1 MHFYLG
7 FTHKSII
14 FARKIEQMRGK
25 TGILIFILF
34 NLLLI
39 GCKNQNQKILDDVAY
54 YLQNDSVME
63 ASACFDLLHIDN
75 LSDKEKALYYLYEA
89 TIRYR
94 SYQKMQSFDG
104 IEYSID
110 YFSKADDRNKLAE
123 AYFYRGALKFENGL
137 TEIAIENL
145 KQAELLAQ
153 KDGDIKQQHKITE
166 LLSSFY
172 YSAELFDLSLL
183 YAKKAMAQAVQTK
196 NYNWYVYAIDYIATT
211 YFQKRMSDSALYY
224 IKKVPPYEKYLDKE
238 TIAGIY
244 TSIGMVQSPHDPEM
258 AKEYLYKAIALEN
271 NSSAYAV
278 LADIEIKNNGNRQ
291 TAKNLLDS
299 ALVHSNGKD
308 VNYIISRLTKLY
320 MEDKEY
326 EEACSLLLK
335 RRSIEQDRYDI
346 KQDLSQI
353 QMRYDM
359 LYKEKKQADY
369 IHMIMT
375 LLILVIVGILS
386 ILFYHRYQYLKNK
399 KDMIQRQ
406 MLIET
411 YSSKLKNLQD
421 ADDNTAKQEGELMTS
436 INILQEKQSEA
447 LKKGKELYEHV
458 RKGQSIITWTKQDYI
473 NMIDYYS
480 LIDIPFGVTLETEY
494 HSLSPRYKLYL
505 ILTNMGKSEEDIEY
519 IFGIGKSAIRSIKS
533 RIKSKNEKTQVS

>member
-7 FTHKSII
+7 FTYKSII

-123 AYFYRGALKFENGL
+123 SYFYRGALKFENGL

-166 LLSSFY
+166 LLSSIY
-172 YSAELFDLSLL
+172 ISDGLYDIGIQ
-183 YAKKAMAQAVQTK
+183 YAKKAIAQAVQMK
-196 NYNWYVYAIDYIATT
+196 NYNWYVYAIDYIATA
-211 YFQKRMSDSALYY
+211 YFQKRMNDSALYY
-224 IKKVPPYEKYLDKE
+224 IKKVPQYEKYLDKE

-244 TSIGMVQSPHDPEM
+244 TSIGMVQSPHNPEL
-258 AKEYLYKAIALEN
+258 AKKYLYKAIALGN
-271 NSSAYAV
+271 KSSAYAI

-291 TAKNLLDS
+291 NAKNLLDS
-299 ALVHSNGKD
+299 ALVHCNDKN
-308 VNYIISRLTKLY
+308 VNYIIGRLTKLY

-335 RRSIEQDRYDI
+335 RRSIEQNRYDI
-346 KQDLSQI
+346 KQDLGQI

-359 LYKEKKQADY
+359 LYKEKKQADF

-458 RKGQSIITWTKQDYI
+458 REGQSIITWTKQDYI

-533 RIKSKNEKTQVS
+533 RIKSKNEKKQVS

>member
-1 MHFYLG
+1 
-7 FTHKSII
+7 
-14 FARKIEQMRGK
+14 
-25 TGILIFILF
+25 
-34 NLLLI
+34 
-39 GCKNQNQKILDDVAY
+39 
-54 YLQNDSVME
+54 
-63 ASACFDLLHIDN
+63 
-75 LSDKEKALYYLYEA
+75 
-89 TIRYR
+89 
-94 SYQKMQSFDG
+94 
-104 IEYSID
+104 
-110 YFSKADDRNKLAE
+110 
-123 AYFYRGALKFENGL
+123 
-137 TEIAIENL
+137 
-145 KQAELLAQ
+145 
-153 KDGDIKQQHKITE
+153 
-166 LLSSFY
+166 
-172 YSAELFDLSLL
+172 
-183 YAKKAMAQAVQTK
+183 
-196 NYNWYVYAIDYIATT
+196 
-211 YFQKRMSDSALYY
+211 
-224 IKKVPPYEKYLDKE
+224 
-238 TIAGIY
+238 
-244 TSIGMVQSPHDPEM
+244 
-258 AKEYLYKAIALEN
+258 
-271 NSSAYAV
+271 
-278 LADIEIKNNGNRQ
+278 
-291 TAKNLLDS
+291 
-299 ALVHSNGKD
+299 
-308 VNYIISRLTKLY
+308 
-320 MEDKEY
+320 
-326 EEACSLLLK
+326 
-335 RRSIEQDRYDI
+335 
-346 KQDLSQI
+346 
-353 QMRYDM
+353 MRYDM

-458 RKGQSIITWTKQDYI
+458 REGQSIITWTKQDYL

>member
-1 MHFYLG
+1 
-7 FTHKSII
+7 
-14 FARKIEQMRGK
+14 MRGK

-104 IEYSID
+104 IEYSIN

-123 AYFYRGALKFENGL
+123 AYFYRGALKFENGI

-145 KQAELLAQ
+145 KQAEQLAQ

-166 LLSSFY
+166 LLSSIY
-172 YSAELFDLSLL
+172 CSAGLYDLGLQ
-183 YAKKAMAQAVQTK
+183 YAKKAMTQAVQTK

-211 YFQKRMSDSALYY
+211 YFQKRMNDSALYY

-244 TSIGMVQSPHDPEM
+244 TSIGMVQSLHNPEM

-458 RKGQSIITWTKQDYI
+458 REGQSIITWTKQDYI

>member
-7 FTHKSII
+7 FTYKSII

-104 IEYSID
+104 IEYSIN

-123 AYFYRGALKFENGL
+123 AYFYRGALKFENGI

-145 KQAELLAQ
+145 KQAEQLAQ

-166 LLSSFY
+166 LLSSIY
-172 YSAELFDLSLL
+172 CSAGLYDLGLQ
-183 YAKKAMAQAVQTK
+183 YAKKAMTQAVQTK

-211 YFQKRMSDSALYY
+211 YFQKRMNDSALYY

-244 TSIGMVQSPHDPEM
+244 TSIGMVQSLHDPEM

-271 NSSAYAV
+271 NSNAYAI

-458 RKGQSIITWTKQDYI
+458 REGQSIITWTKQDYI

>member
-7 FTHKSII
+7 FTYKSII

-123 AYFYRGALKFENGL
+123 AYFYRGALKFENGI

-145 KQAELLAQ
+145 KQAEQLAQ

-172 YSAELFDLSLL
+172 YSAGLFDLSLL

-211 YFQKRMSDSALYY
+211 YFQKRMNDSALYY

-244 TSIGMVQSPHDPEM
+244 TSIGMVQSLHDPEM

-271 NSSAYAV
+271 NSNAYAI

-291 TAKNLLDS
+291 AAKNLLDS
-299 ALVHSNGKD
+299 ALVHSKSKD

-335 RRSIEQDRYDI
+335 RRSIEQNRYDI
-346 KQDLSQI
+346 KQDLGQI

-458 RKGQSIITWTKQDYI
+458 REGQSIITWTKQDYI

>member
-1 MHFYLG
+1 
-7 FTHKSII
+7 
-14 FARKIEQMRGK
+14 MRGK

-166 LLSSFY
+166 LLSSIY
-172 YSAELFDLSLL
+172 ISDGLYDIGIQ
-183 YAKKAMAQAVQTK
+183 YAKKAITQAVQTK
-196 NYNWYVYAIDYIATT
+196 NYNWYVYAIDYIATA
-211 YFQKRMSDSALYY
+211 YFQKRMNDSALYY
-224 IKKVPPYEKYLDKE
+224 IKKVPQYEKYLDKE
-238 TIAGIY
+238 TIADIY
-244 TSIGMVQSPHDPEM
+244 TSIGMVQSPHDPEL
-258 AKEYLYKAIALEN
+258 AKKYLYKAIALGN
-271 NSSAYAV
+271 KSSAYAI

-291 TAKNLLDS
+291 NAKNLLDS
-299 ALVHSNGKD
+299 AVVYSNDKNAD
-308 VNYIISRLTKLY
+308 YIISRLTKLY
-320 MEDKEY
+320 MEDKQY
-326 EEACSLLLK
+326 EQVCHLLLK
-335 RRSIEQDRYDI
+335 KRKTEQDEDVI
-346 KQDLSQI
+346 KQDLSRI

-458 RKGQSIITWTKQDYI
+458 REGQSIITWTKQDYI

>member
-7 FTHKSII
+7 FTYKSII

-104 IEYSID
+104 IEYSIN

-123 AYFYRGALKFENGL
+123 AYFYRGALKFENGI

-145 KQAELLAQ
+145 KQAEQLAQ

-166 LLSSFY
+166 LLSSIY
-172 YSAELFDLSLL
+172 CSAGLYDLGLQ
-183 YAKKAMAQAVQTK
+183 YAKKAMTQAVQTK

-211 YFQKRMSDSALYY
+211 YFQKRMNDSALYY

-244 TSIGMVQSPHDPEM
+244 TSIGMVQSLHDPEM

-458 RKGQSIITWTKQDYI
+458 REGQSIITWTKQDYI

>member
-7 FTHKSII
+7 FTYKSII

-123 AYFYRGALKFENGL
+123 AYFYRGALKFENGI

-145 KQAELLAQ
+145 KQAEQLAQ

-166 LLSSFY
+166 LLSSIY
-172 YSAELFDLSLL
+172 CSAGLYDLGLQ
-183 YAKKAMAQAVQTK
+183 YAKKAMTQAVQTK

-211 YFQKRMSDSALYY
+211 YFQKRMNDSALYY

-244 TSIGMVQSPHDPEM
+244 TSIGMVQSLHNPDM

-458 RKGQSIITWTKQDYI
+458 REGQSIITWTKQDYI

>member
-7 FTHKSII
+7 FTYKSII

-104 IEYSID
+104 IEYSIN

-123 AYFYRGALKFENGL
+123 AYFYRGALKFENGI

-145 KQAELLAQ
+145 KQAEQLAQ

-166 LLSSFY
+166 LLSSIY
-172 YSAELFDLSLL
+172 CSAGLYDLGLQ
-183 YAKKAMAQAVQTK
+183 YAKKAMTQAVQTK

-211 YFQKRMSDSALYY
+211 YFQKRMNDSALYY

-244 TSIGMVQSPHDPEM
+244 TSIGMVQSLHNPEM

-458 RKGQSIITWTKQDYI
+458 REGQSIITWTKQDYI